1 MDQSIVVQ
9 RYGKNNFPL
18 TYCPNT
24 STIGFPMLPFGSIIC
39 SNEERVG
46 AISTTCTSLLLT
58 SCFIPHPMNTRGM
71 CESYCAHAPCDV
83 PERRGVLPNQGWSAI
98 SCLAQL
104 CQRLQPL
111 TIFSRSGAGTSIF
124 RFCCTSKTY
133 VIPPSA
139 LSEL

>member
-24 STIGFPMLPFGSIIC
+24 STIDFPMLPFGSIIC

-58 SCFIPHPMNTRGM
+58 PCFIPHAMNSSGM
-71 CESYCAHAPCDV
+71 CESYGDHTPCVV
-83 PERRGVLPNQGWSAI
+83 PGLRGGPAYHCGSAI
-98 SCLAQL
+98 ICIAPLCL
-104 CQRLQPL
+104 RL
-111 TIFSRSGAGTSIF
+111 
-124 RFCCTSKTY
+124 
-133 VIPPSA
+133 
-139 LSEL
+139 